1 MPHDVA
7 VATRAGTAL
16 TLSRAFIASLVSL
29 LLAVAAHMSAGG
41 LVPALWTLP
50 LMLLLCTVSTAMWLD
65 REASRLRLAAL
76 LIAGQ
81 TTIHVAMTA
90 LAGHGEPLGAGPTGV
105 AGALRDALG
114 HLAADLTPAHA
125 PMALAHLGAAALAG
139 LWLARGERLLW
150 NALRLVARAA
160 DAALLLVV
168 RRAPL
173 PSVATTSRR
182 VRTGHLPVLHLQL
195 MLGDTH
201 ARRGPP
207 TSLRAA

>member
-1 MPHDVA
+1 V
-7 VATRAGTAL
+7 T
-16 TLSRAFIASLVSL
+16 SLVSL
-29 LLAVAAHMSAGG
+29 LLAVAAHVGAGG
-41 LVPALWTLP
+41 LVPELWTLP

-65 REASRLRLAAL
+65 REASRLRIAAL

-114 HLAADLTPAHA
+114 HLAADLTPSHA

-150 NALRLVARAA
+150 NALRLAARATG
-160 DAALLLVV
+160 AALLLAV
-168 RRAPL
+168 RRVPL
-173 PSVATTSRR
+173 LVTTPVSPRADA
-182 VRTGHLPVLHLQL
+182 GHLPVLHLQL
-195 MLGDTH
+195 LLGDTQ

-207 TSLRAA
+207 ASLRAA